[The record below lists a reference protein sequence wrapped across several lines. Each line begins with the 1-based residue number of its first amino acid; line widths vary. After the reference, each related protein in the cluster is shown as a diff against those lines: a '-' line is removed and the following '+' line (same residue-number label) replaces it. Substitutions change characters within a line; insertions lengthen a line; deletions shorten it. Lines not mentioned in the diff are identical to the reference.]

1 MAEGEVLDFSGLRA
15 QRKLAVLRDREPKA
29 TLQSQSCLGWGFS
42 LAQTIPF
49 TSGFLVLKRK
59 MALIRQSAFMRN
71 AHKKIFKTCAFI
83 GGQQMLSK
91 LWPNFYRPSDH
102 LLVICWSLF
111 AHVCSGCCNKYQRLA
126 VLRQPAF
133 LTFLE
138 AEKSTEVLADPVS
151 GGILF
156 LLCRWPSSYCI
167 LTWWREKDHLSY
179 MSSYKTLIPFMR
191 VPPSWSHHLPKVP
204 PLNTITSEVRVST

>member
-1 MAEGEVLDFSGLRA
+1 MAEGEVLNFSGLRA
-15 QRKLAVLRDREPKA
+15 QRKLAVLRDRETKA

-59 MALIRQSAFMRN
+59 NVIDTPKCTHEKCTQ
-71 AHKKIFKTCAFI
+71 KKIFKTCAFI
-83 GGQQMLSK
+83 GGQKMLSK
-91 LWPNFYRPSDH
+91 SWPNFYWPSGH
-102 LLVICWSLF
+102 LLVICWSSF
-111 AHVCSGCCNKYQRLA
+111 AYACSGCCNKYCRLG

-138 AEKSTEVLADPVS
+138 AEKSIRVLADPGS

-167 LTWWREKDHLSY
+167 LTWWRKKDRLSY
-179 MSSYKTLIPFMR
+179 TLLIR
-191 VPPSWSHHLPKVP
+191 H
-204 PLNTITSEVRVST
+204 